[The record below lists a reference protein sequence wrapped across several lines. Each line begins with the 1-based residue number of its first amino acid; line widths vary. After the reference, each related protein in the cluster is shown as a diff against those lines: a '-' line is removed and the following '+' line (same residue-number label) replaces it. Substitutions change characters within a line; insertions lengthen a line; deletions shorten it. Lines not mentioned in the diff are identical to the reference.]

1 MSLPTRETKKI
12 LVIDDTPTMRLIVT
26 GMLEDLGFTQ
36 IAQAESADMGWDLI
50 RSGKFDLILCDWNMP
65 GKSGLEL
72 LRMIR
77 SNSETAKFPLIMMT
91 SNNDPVQIA
100 EARAAGVSNYLVKP
114 FGAMDLSERMNE
126 AFLAHS

>member
-1 MSLPTRETKKI
+1 MPTRVNVKI

-36 IAQAESADMGWDLI
+36 IAQAESADMGWELI
-50 RSGKFDLILCDWNMP
+50 LSGKFDLILCDWNMP
-65 GKSGLEL
+65 GKTGLEL

-77 SNSETAKFPLIMMT
+77 ANDKTSSLPIIMIT

-100 EARAAGVSNYLVKP
+100 EARTAGVSNYLVKP
-114 FGAMDLSERMNE
+114 FGAADLSQRINE

>member
-26 GMLEDLGFTQ
+26 GMLEDLGFTHVS
-36 IAQAESADMGWDLI
+36 QAESAEMAWDLI
-50 RSGKFDLILCDWNMP
+50 NSEKFDLVLCDWNMP
-65 GKSGLEL
+65 GRSGLEF
-72 LRMIR
+72 LRSIR
-77 SNSETAKFPLIMMT
+77 ANTQTSSLPLVMMT
-91 SNNDPVQIA
+91 SNNDPVQIS

-114 FGAMDLSERMNE
+114 FGALDLSERVNE